1 MTALKDEFL
10 SGKPPFFKA
19 HFEFFPLLRAGFQ
32 EEQHHGRGRTFC
44 QAAISL

>member
-19 HFEFFPLLRAGFQ
+19 HFEFFPALRAGFQ